1 MSKSKDVRKL
11 SQHEKYRKAVV
22 LTSELASVASVAS
35 SIHFQRR
42 IKLLKKLIDHW
53 KNGEE
58 VSLVEVGEG
67 ISSIFLCKNITFHCI

>member
-1 MSKSKDVRKL
+1 MSKLKDVRKL

-35 SIHFQRR
+35 SVHFQRL
-42 IKLLKKLIDHW
+42 IKLLKKLIDHL

-67 ISSIFLCKNITFHCI
+67 S

>member
-1 MSKSKDVRKL
+1 MSKSKYVRKL

-22 LTSELASVASVAS
+22 LTSELASVVSVAS
-35 SIHFQRR
+35 SFHFQRR

-67 ISSIFLCKNITFHCI
+67 NPSCYVKMLLFYI